1 MSIQDTLGTLAN
13 NLRYA
18 SGYQNKLSLADMSSM
33 ATGLTTY
40 NLLPNTSDSYKE
52 VSVED
57 KQWAYIF
64 YQGLSLPAG
73 TYTYSVYADLTGY
86 KGYTSNR
93 IEWSK
98 IGVGNTGIGD
108 KSTIDSYDWGTLSDV
123 YIRPNHQGLIT
134 ITFKLAVA
142 DTIKVGLSGSPYTKG
157 TFKYARPML
166 NVGTF
171 PLPYTSNTLVR
182 GGRGNKL
189 SFIML
194 SLFHFFERVVI

>member
-13 NLRYA
+13 NLRSA

-33 ATGLTTY
+33 VTGLTTY
-40 NLLPNTSDSYKE
+40 NLLPNTSANYKE

-57 KQWAYIF
+57 GQWLYII

-73 TYTYSVYADLTGY
+73 TYTYSVYVDLTGY
-86 KGYTSNR
+86 KGSTSNR

-98 IGVGNTGIGD
+98 DGVGNTGLGD
-108 KSTIDSYDWGTLSDV
+108 ASTIESYYWGTLSHL
-123 YIRPNHQGLIT
+123 YIQPNQQGLIT

-142 DTIKVGLSGSPYTKG
+142 DTINVGFSGSPYTAKG

-182 GGRGNKL
+182 
-189 SFIML
+189 
-194 SLFHFFERVVI
+194 

>member
-13 NLRYA
+13 NLRSA

-52 VSVED
+52 VNVD
-57 KQWAYIF
+57 DNQWSYIL
-64 YQGLSLPAG
+64 YDNVKLPAG
-73 TYTYSVYADLTGY
+73 IYTYSIYVDLTNDHNSTTNRVEWTDTSGANKALNANCPVWGAFSNNWISAGN
-86 KGYTSNR
+86 KGLVSVTFQL
-93 IEWSK
+93 
-98 IGVGNTGIGD
+98 GVEDT
-108 KSTIDSYDWGTLSDV
+108 V
-123 YIRPNHQGLIT
+123 
-134 ITFKLAVA
+134 KL
-142 DTIKVGLSGSPYTKG
+142 GLSGGPYTKG

-171 PLPYTSNTLVR
+171 LLPYTSNTIVR
-182 GGRGNKL
+182 GGNKL
-189 SFIML
+189 SFLML

>member
-13 NLRYA
+13 NLRSA

-40 NLLPNTSDSYKE
+40 NLLSNTTTSYKE
-52 VSVED
+52 ASVDEG
-57 KQWAYIF
+57 QWSLIF

-73 TYTYSVYADLTGY
+73 TYTYSVYVDLTGY

-98 IGVGNTGIGD
+98 INVGHQVLDNSVAVASI
-108 KSTIDSYDWGTLSDV
+108 WGCYSNV
-123 YIRPNHQGLIT
+123 WIHPQQQGLLT
-134 ITFKLAVA
+134 VTFKLVVA
-142 DTIKVGLSGSPYTKG
+142 DTVKVGFSGNPYTKG

-182 GGRGNKL
+182 EGGGRINY
-189 SFIML
+189 
-194 SLFHFFERVVI
+194 LFLCCHFFTYLKGW

>member
-13 NLRYA
+13 NLRSA

-40 NLLPNTSDSYKE
+40 NLLPDTSASYKE
-52 VSVED
+52 VNISD
-57 KQWAYIF
+57 NQWSFII

-73 TYTYSVYADLTGY
+73 IYTYSVYVDLAGFNSL
-86 KGYTSNR
+86 TSNR

-98 IGVGNTGIGD
+98 IGVGNTGLGD
-108 KSTIDSYDWGTLSDV
+108 GSIVNWGTYSNV
-123 YIRPNHQGLIT
+123 WIEPQQQGLLT
-134 ITFKLAVA
+134 VTFKLAVT
-142 DTIKVGLSGSPYTKG
+142 DTINIGLSGNPFTKG
-157 TFKYARPML
+157 TLKYARPML

-182 GGRGNKL
+182 GGG
-189 SFIML
+189 
-194 SLFHFFERVVI
+194 E

>member
-13 NLRYA
+13 NLRSA

-40 NLLPNTSDSYKE
+40 NLLPTTSSNFKEINIDSNMW
-52 VSVED
+52 SF
-57 KQWAYIF
+57 II

-73 TYTYSVYADLTGY
+73 IYTYSVYVDLAGFNSP
-86 KGYTSNR
+86 TSNR

-98 IGVGNTGIGD
+98 IGVGNTGLGD
-108 KSTIDSYDWGTLSDV
+108 NATPVWGSYSNVW
-123 YIRPNHQGLIT
+123 IQPHQQGLLT
-134 ITFKLAVA
+134 ATFKLAVA
-142 DTIKVGLSGSPYTKG
+142 DTIKVGFSGNPYTKG
-157 TFKYARPML
+157 TIKYSCPML

-182 GGRGNKL
+182 GGKNNL
-189 SFIML
+189 SFLML

>member
-13 NLRYA
+13 NLRSA

-40 NLLPNTSDSYKE
+40 NLLPNTSTSYKE
-52 VSVED
+52 VSVGD
-57 KQWAYIF
+57 GQWSHIL

-73 TYTYSVYADLTGY
+73 TYTYSIYADLTGY
-86 KGYTSNR
+86 NGYTSNR

-108 KSTIDSYDWGTLSDV
+108 NSSIASFDWGTLSNI
-123 YIRPNHQGLIT
+123 YIQPNKQGLVAV
-134 ITFKLAVA
+134 TFKLAVA
-142 DTIKVGLSGSPYTKG
+142 DTINVGLSGGPYTKG

-171 PLPYTSNTLVR
+171 PLPYTSNTLVKE
-182 GGRGNKL
+182 GGRK
-189 SFIML
+189 
-194 SLFHFFERVVI
+194 

>member
-13 NLRYA
+13 NLRSA

-40 NLLPNTSDSYKE
+40 NLLPDTSASYKE

-57 KQWAYIF
+57 KQWAHIF

-86 KGYTSNR
+86 NTWTSNR

-108 KSTIDSYDWGTLSDV
+108 SSTYDWGCTLSNI
-123 YIRPNHQGLIT
+123 YIQPNQQGLIT
-134 ITFKLAVA
+134 VTFKLAVA
-142 DTIKVGLSGSPYTKG
+142 DTIKVGLSGNPYTKG

-182 GGRGNKL
+182 GGG
-189 SFIML
+189 
-194 SLFHFFERVVI
+194 E

>member
-13 NLRYA
+13 NLRSA
-18 SGYQNKLSLADMSSM
+18 SGYQDKLSLSDMSSM

-52 VSVED
+52 VNVDDNTWSYV
-57 KQWAYIF
+57 I

-73 TYTYSVYADLTGY
+73 IYTYSVYVDLAGY
-86 KGYTSNR
+86 NNYVSNR

-108 KSTIDSYDWGTLSDV
+108 SSIVDSYDWGTLSNI
-123 YIRPNHQGLIT
+123 YIQPNKQGLIT

-142 DTIKVGLSGSPYTKG
+142 DTIKVGLSGNPYTKG

-182 GGRGNKL
+182 GG
-189 SFIML
+189 
-194 SLFHFFERVVI
+194 E

>member
-13 NLRYA
+13 NLRSA
-18 SGYQNKLSLADMSSM
+18 SGYQDKLSLSDMGSM

-40 NLLPNTSDSYKE
+40 NLLPNTSASYKE

-57 KQWAYIF
+57 KQWSYIF

-73 TYTYSVYADLTGY
+73 TYTYSVYADLTDY

-108 KSTIDSYDWGTLSDV
+108 SSNINSYDWGILSNI
-123 YIRPNHQGLIT
+123 YILPNKQGLVT
-134 ITFKLAVA
+134 IAFRLALA
-142 DTIKVGLSGSPYTKG
+142 DTINVGLSGNPYTKG

-166 NVGTF
+166 NTGTF
-171 PLPYTSNTLVR
+171 PIPYTSNTLVK
-182 GGRGNKL
+182 GGRINY
-189 SFIML
+189 
-194 SLFHFFERVVI
+194 LFLCCRFFTYLKGW

>member
-13 NLRYA
+13 NLRSA

-40 NLLPNTSDSYKE
+40 NLLPNTSDNYKE
-52 VSVED
+52 VSVD
-57 KQWAYIF
+57 DNQWSYLF

-73 TYTYSVYADLTGY
+73 VYTYSVYVDLARFNSFTG
-86 KGYTSNR
+86 NR

-98 IGVGNTGIGD
+98 IGVGNTGLGD
-108 KSTIDSYDWGTLSDV
+108 SSTVNWGTYSNV
-123 YIRPNHQGLIT
+123 WIEPQQQGLIT
-134 ITFKLAVA
+134 NTFKLAVA
-142 DTIKVGLSGSPYTKG
+142 DTINIGLSGNPYVKG

-171 PLPYTSNTLVR
+171 PLPYTSNILVR
-182 GGRGNKL
+182 GGEMNYL
-189 SFIML
+189 FFIML

>member
-13 NLRYA
+13 NLRSV

-40 NLLPNTSDSYKE
+40 NLLPDTSTSYKE
-52 VSVED
+52 VSVD
-57 KQWAYIF
+57 DGQWSHIF

-98 IGVGNTGIGD
+98 IGVGNTGLGD
-108 KSTIDSYDWGTLSDV
+108 KSTVDSYDWGTLSNI
-123 YIRPNHQGLIT
+123 YIQPNQQGLLT
-134 ITFKLAVA
+134 VTFKLAVSG
-142 DTIKVGLSGSPYTKG
+142 TINVGLSGNPYTKG

-182 GGRGNKL
+182 GGGGGK
-189 SFIML
+189 
-194 SLFHFFERVVI
+194 